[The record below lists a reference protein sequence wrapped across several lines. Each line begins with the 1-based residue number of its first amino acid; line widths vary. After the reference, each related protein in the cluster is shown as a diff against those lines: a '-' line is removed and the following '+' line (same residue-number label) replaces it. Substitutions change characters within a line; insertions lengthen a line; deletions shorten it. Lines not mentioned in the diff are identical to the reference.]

1 MHKQQRRGGMAL
13 ALLGSG
19 VTLTALLS
27 AGCGSSGSDPTARI
41 SSINLSPNSGTSGV
55 LVNGAANGGDLS
67 FGSNSPFNYI
77 GQGLLTF
84 GFSTGATLPTTG
96 TAPVSAK
103 LQLNNRS
110 FYTSILI
117 GRADTPSLADV
128 RYLQTVVTGDKGAAA
143 NYTGGVSYSDPPSG
157 QANVRIINGA
167 PDAGY
172 TAPNPGAVDVLING
186 QPAFANVA
194 YPAFPK
200 PVNAGDTSGPAVT
213 PATPYQAFP
222 GGTLSVQVNVAK
234 STTVLVPPT
243 NVSVSAG
250 KSYTIIVTEPSVTP
264 TYGLYTSGD
273 QP

>member
-1 MHKQQRRGGMAL
+1 MYKRQRRGGMAL

-19 VTLTALLS
+19 VTLAALLS

-55 LVNGAANGGDLS
+55 LVNGAANGGDLN
-67 FGSNSPFNYI
+67 FGNSSPFNYI
-77 GQGLLTF
+77 GQGLSTF

-96 TAPVSAK
+96 TAPVSAT
-103 LQLNNRS
+103 LQLNNGS
-110 FYTSILI
+110 SYTSILI
-117 GRADTPSLADV
+117 GRVDTPSLADP
-128 RYLQTVVTGDKGAAA
+128 RYLQTIVMGDKGAAA
-143 NYTGGVSYSDPPSG
+143 NYTSGVSYSDPPSG

-172 TAPNPGAVDVLING
+172 TAPNPGAVDVLVNG
-186 QPAFANVA
+186 QPAFSGVT

-200 PVNAGDTSGPAVT
+200 PVNTGDTSGPAVT
-213 PATPYQAFP
+213 SATTYQAFP
-222 GGTLSVQVNVAK
+222 AGTLSVQVNVAK
-234 STTVLVPPT
+234 SATVLVPPT

-250 KSYTIIVTEPSVTP
+250 KSYTVIVTEPSVTP
-264 TYGLYTSGD
+264 TYGVYTASD